1 MFFNVLRIG
10 AGIAGAGVAGYGS
23 HMVFEKVFEGVTHT
37 TVEKGIRYVTEAS
50 IAAAAGKEAYR
61 ICSFG
66 RNMEDDEEMM
76 EIKLRENWNNLM
88 NKKK

>member
-1 MFFNVLRIG
+1 MFFDVIRIG
-10 AGIAGAGVAGYGS
+10 AGLAGMGVAGYGS

-61 ICSFG
+61 LCSFG
-66 RNMEDDEEMM
+66 RDMEDDEKMM
-76 EIKLRENWNNLM
+76 EIKLQQNWDNLK
-88 NKKK
+88 NKRK